1 MSKPRPLKIVE
12 TCNTG
17 FAAQALKALL
27 ADEGIDAVV
36 DETASST
43 IATAYQGQPQHVN
56 VLVAED
62 LLEIAQAIVGKVRNE
77 ARGIDWDDVD
87 LGDREDRLKLHP
99 VPHGTPTWQHAVAIT
114 GLVILAMAFA
124 GLILMTLIGL

>member
-1 MSKPRPLKIVE
+1 
-12 TCNTG
+12 
-17 FAAQALKALL
+17 
-27 ADEGIDAVV
+27 
-36 DETASST
+36 
-43 IATAYQGQPQHVN
+43 

-62 LLEIAQAIVGKVRNE
+62 RLEIAQAIVSKVRNE